1 MANLVFKFIWDHRP
15 FPYNASQGK
24 RQFML
29 PFASGI
35 PNLNPQLSQV
45 QGAGTAAAANIGNAD
60 GNVIG
65 VTGILVNCQG
75 AQRLDLGT
83 SASSSATAIEMGS
96 TSVAGN
102 TFIDFHT
109 SGAPTDYDVR
119 LLATGGDTANAGAG
133 ILNVTANTTIFNSK
147 LRSLPT
153 FNQVTAGNEA
163 ANLFISAGGD
173 IYRTGKTYN
182 NFGLGL
188 NTLQATNSIDLNT
201 ANLPSGI
208 YSGQTWTNSGTTSQW
223 QTVLQLNLASDGPNY
238 QTQISFDGN
247 GGDTKLISPSIRR
260 KLGGAW
266 SSWYKF
272 WTQSNTTVD
281 ANGFIKSSSPIVKL
295 FADSI
300 ELNDQARKQPVEFEK
315 IDVGNYLLKGSL
327 GFAQEGWYIELPKD
341 ANGNTVVAV
350 EYSTLEN
357 GDISIKTY
365 KRKFD
370 FELAAVVADHEN
382 PMDIPLTRW
391 IDIRLHEEPEPD
403 SEIIPTETPIDF
415 QPTNLSEAVAAA
427 MNGVEPPEISDT
439 DETL

>member
-1 MANLVFKFIWDHRP
+1 
-15 FPYNASQGK
+15 
-24 RQFML
+24 
-29 PFASGI
+29 
-35 PNLNPQLSQV
+35 
-45 QGAGTAAAANIGNAD
+45 
-60 GNVIG
+60 
-65 VTGILVNCQG
+65 
-75 AQRLDLGT
+75 
-83 SASSSATAIEMGS
+83 
-96 TSVAGN
+96 
-102 TFIDFHT
+102 
-109 SGAPTDYDVR
+109 
-119 LLATGGDTANAGAG
+119 
-133 ILNVTANTTIFNSK
+133 
-147 LRSLPT
+147 
-153 FNQVTAGNEA
+153 
-163 ANLFISAGGD
+163 
-173 IYRTGKTYN
+173 
-182 NFGLGL
+182 
-188 NTLQATNSIDLNT
+188 ATNSIDLNT

-247 GGDTKLISPSIRR
+247 GVDTKLISPSIRR

-365 KRKFD
+365 K
-370 FELAAVVADHEN
+370 
-382 PMDIPLTRW
+382 
-391 IDIRLHEEPEPD
+391 
-403 SEIIPTETPIDF
+403 
-415 QPTNLSEAVAAA
+415 
-427 MNGVEPPEISDT
+427 
-439 DETL
+439 